1 MSIFTDVFVK
11 KPKRSKQVLDHPYIS
26 TTDFGKIIPVL
37 LEDLIPGDIFKCKS
51 AMQLKLL
58 PTLAPLM
65 TGIEV
70 RIDYFF
76 VPNRLIWNE
85 WEDFITGG
93 ENGTSTPEAPYFN
106 FDELSSSNVSIGS
119 LVDYFGLPAYIPQG
133 LRGNNIDLS
142 PHENI
147 NFSALPFRAYD
158 LIYNEYYRDENLQ
171 PEIYFSKESGLD
183 EETSIGLQYRGLK
196 KDYFTSA
203 LPWAQRGPAVTIPVG
218 QSAPVKGDLEVI
230 SDPSGYTNWN
240 GNYLGVTDPIQDG
253 DAKFINGKLYSVD
266 SLQPSHTE
274 DSSHQHAVDN
284 IVISNTVNQDQYADL
299 SEATGITIN
308 EFRRLNAVQRWL
320 ERNARAGSRYVEQ
333 ILSHFGV
340 RVPDYR
346 LQRPEYL
353 GGEKQI
359 IGMAEVL
366 QTSETANSP
375 QGSRAGVGFGN
386 LLAKTRKY
394 YAQEHGLVL
403 GLMSIIP
410 STNIYADGVQ
420 RKWSRFTKFDYFFN
434 EFQYLGEQE
443 IKQKEIFGYGGL
455 TNPESTFG
463 YTPRYAEYRY
473 HPGEITGEM
482 RATQSYWHLG
492 RLFNIEPH
500 LNDVFIN
507 SGSLLNKGQYNRI
520 FPTEES
526 LGDRFQ
532 IIIQHFERLKRPM
545 AKNPSPSL

>member
-1 MSIFTDVFVK
+1 MSIFTDLYIK
-11 KPKRSKQVLDHPYIS
+11 KPKRSKQILDHPYIS

-37 LEDLIPGDIFKCKS
+37 LEDLVPGDIFKCKS
-51 AMQLKLL
+51 ALQLKLL

-65 TGIEV
+65 TGIEI

-76 VPNRLIWNE
+76 VPNRLLWAD

-93 ENGTSTPEAPYFN
+93 ENGTARVDHPYIPL
-106 FDELSSSNVSIGS
+106 DQLDTTIGS
-119 LVDYFGLPAYIPQG
+119 LYDYFGLPADIPEG
-133 LRGNNIDLS
+133 ARGNVNELLPDYS
-142 PHENI
+142 I
-147 NFSALPFRAYD
+147 NVSALPFRAYD
-158 LIYNEYYRDENLQ
+158 LIYNEYYRDENL
-171 PEIYFSKESGLD
+171 EEEVYFSTAEGGDTESNSDIL
-183 EETSIGLQYRGLK
+183 YRNLK

-230 SDPSGYTNWN
+230 SDPSGYTGWN

-266 SLQPSHTE
+266 SQQPSHTE
-274 DSSHQHAVDN
+274 SSSHQHSVDD
-284 IVISNTVNQDQYADL
+284 IVINNTVNQEQYADL
-299 SEATGITIN
+299 SEATGISIN

-340 RVPDYR
+340 RTPDYR

-386 LLAKTRKY
+386 MLAKTRKY

-410 STNIYADGVQ
+410 ASNLYADGIQ
-420 RKWSRFTKFDYFFN
+420 RKWTRTSKFDYFFP
-434 EFQYLGEQE
+434 EFQFLGEQE
-443 IKQKEIFGYGGL
+443 ILNQELFAYD
-455 TNPESTFG
+455 NPETIMDETFG

-473 HPGEITGEM
+473 HPGEITGQM
-482 RATQSYWHLG
+482 RSSQAYWHLG
-492 RLFNIEPH
+492 RLFNSAPM
-500 LNDVFIN
+500 LNKDFIN
-507 SGSLLNKGQYNRI
+507 TGYSINMDQYNRI
-520 FPTEES
+520 FPTEEE

-532 IIIQHFERLKRPM
+532 VIIQHFERLKRPM
-545 AKNPSPSL
+545 AKNPNPSL